1 MSFAQIIGE
10 ERAVAIVR
18 NALRQDRI
26 PHAYLFVGP
35 EGVGKR
41 LCALTLAKAMNCLS
55 PPEPA
60 ECCEQ
65 CSSCLK
71 IDSGNHADVVLLEPE
86 GEVIKIDQIRELQK
100 RLRFRPLEGG
110 RRIHILDQAH
120 RLNAAAS
127 NALLKTLEEPP
138 EATHWIL
145 ITSRPHRLLPT
156 ILSRCQ
162 WVKFRSLANAQ
173 IEQILREKGELP
185 PADAHFYAS
194 LAGGSASQAEDL
206 SHRVGFEKRQE
217 WLRAFTR
224 IPQKETGEIFEICE
238 QFAHE
243 EIHDLL
249 ELWKV
254 WIRDLMVFKVTGAG
268 KGLIN
273 HDLQAELGEAAAH
286 YSFDRLDFLFSMIT
300 RMENAMDLNINRQLA
315 LETVML
321 EMKKVSKG
329 TMESR

>member
-1 MSFAQIIGE
+1 MSFAQILGE

-41 LCALTLAKAMNCLS
+41 LCALTLAKALNCLS

-65 CSSCLK
+65 CSSCMK
-71 IDSGNHADVVLLEPE
+71 INSGNHADVVLLEPE
-86 GEVIKIDQIRELQK
+86 GELIKIDQVRELQK

-110 RRIHILDQAH
+110 RRIHILDQVH
-120 RLNAAAS
+120 RLNEAAS

-138 EATHWIL
+138 EETHWIL

-162 WVKFRSLANAQ
+162 WVKFRSLANDQ
-173 IEQILREKGELP
+173 IEQILREKGGLP
-185 PADAHFYAS
+185 PAEAHFCAS

-206 SHRVGFEKRQE
+206 SHRVGLEKRLE
-217 WLRAFTR
+217 WLRAFTQ
-224 IPQKETGEIFEICE
+224 IPQKETGEIFETCE

-254 WIRDLMVFKVTGAG
+254 WIRDLMVFKITGAEG
-268 KGLIN
+268 GLIN
-273 HDLQAELGEAAAH
+273 HDLQAEVGEAAGH

-300 RMENAMDLNINRQLA
+300 KMGNAMDLNINRQLA
-315 LETVML
+315 LETLML
-321 EMKKVSKG
+321 EMKKVPQG